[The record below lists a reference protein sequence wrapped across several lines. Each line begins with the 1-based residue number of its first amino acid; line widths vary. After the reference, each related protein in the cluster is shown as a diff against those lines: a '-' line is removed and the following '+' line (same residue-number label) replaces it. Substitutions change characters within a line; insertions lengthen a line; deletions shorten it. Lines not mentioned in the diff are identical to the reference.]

1 MLENYQNLV
10 WLGECPDVTFLLEQ
24 GKQPWGMRSKEA
36 GTPRPGESG
45 TKQKEACPCERPAA
59 P

>member
-45 TKQKEACPCERPAA
+45 TKQKESGG
-59 P
+59 